1 MLNFYDNSISQ
12 LYICRHGVNDLKLEF
27 TIEMVLACPTASLH
41 AMSAAVFHTV
51 ALHFPSLASAF
62 LMALKTHSS
71 YVCCCEKGK
80 RIKKKLEI
88 QSMELKDFISELH
101 KQPSGKFKKLINA
114 IMVNARKLLIKFNDF
129 KKLNFY

>member
-41 AMSAAVFHTV
+41 AMNAAVFHTV
-51 ALHFPSLASAF
+51 ALHFLFLASAF

-71 YVCCCEKGK
+71 YVCCYEKNK
-80 RIKKKLEI
+80 EKLEI
-88 QSMELKDFISELH
+88 QSMELKYFISELH
-101 KQPSGKFKKLINA
+101 KQPSGK
-114 IMVNARKLLIKFNDF
+114 
-129 KKLNFY
+129 